1 MLLCIWSTLF
11 FSACSEQGRQQTDT
25 LNELSYAYH
34 YRNLDS
40 TELYARKA
48 LSAATHYDAGKA
60 EAFNNLAFV
69 NIARM
74 DFVKAA
80 ELLDSAI
87 NITDNQVELMVAEIQ
102 YMRLCQ
108 RKAQNKEFYDYK
120 ERALQRLKRINEERD
135 NLFPHT
141 GEPDDSGT
149 AERLRTEDEPKRGTT
164 CKPHRAAEGTDDS
177 HKRSVPEAQPRRV

>member
-69 NIARM
+69 NIARNQGH
-74 DFVKAA
+74 A
-80 ELLDSAI
+80 ELERRCRDLH
-87 NITDNQVELMVAEIQ
+87 IQ
-102 YMRLCQ
+102 WR
-108 RKAQNKEFYDYK
+108 
-120 ERALQRLKRINEERD
+120 
-135 NLFPHT
+135 T
-141 GEPDDSGT
+141 GVSF
-149 AERLRTEDEPKRGTT
+149 A
-164 CKPHRAAEGTDDS
+164 HRPTDDPPS
-177 HKRSVPEAQPRRV
+177 LHGYVLVVLKDAMAETGNDGIIPRFKVQPPRIFIGQHFYPLAKLADRHR